1 MLNGKTH
8 TAVKI
13 TVLSGLI
20 LAIISGA
27 FGAYVRSG
35 RNEDRIEQNAADD
48 QKTAKALRSSIA
60 AEISFVRTSLDR
72 ELENIRTQMMLDRAS
87 TSAGFEEV
95 KDLIREES
103 NRRRAASSEQVA
115 LLLKLIANGEK
126 KK

>member
-1 MLNGKTH
+1 VLNGKTH